1 MRFDDRAHAGR
12 ELARR
17 VVDLRP
23 RPRVVGAIPRGGVAV
38 GLPLAEALAVPLVE
52 VNAHKLTSEFA
63 PEFAFGAI
71 DEDGEVL
78 LDPVSV
84 AQLGLGPDEIEAAR
98 RAAWSRMRTRIERPR
113 ETRLDAWLPG
123 SAVLVDDGLA
133 TGLTMQAALRYARRH
148 GAFPLVVAAP
158 CASADAARA
167 LEHEADGFLCPLV
180 DPEFDA
186 VGSYYD
192 DFSQLS
198 DEETDALL
206 ARAARKREIPPA
218 GASAG
223 REP

>member
-17 VVDLRP
+17 LADVRP
-23 RPRVVGAIPRGGVAV
+23 RPCVVGAIPRGGVAV
-38 GLPLAEALAVPLVE
+38 GLPLAEALAIPLVA

-78 LDPVSV
+78 LDPASV
-84 AQLGLGPDEIEAAR
+84 AQLGLGPGEIGAAR
-98 RAAWSRMRTRIERPR
+98 RAAWACMRTRIERPR
-113 ETRLDAWLPG
+113 EARLAAWLPG
-123 SAVLVDDGLA
+123 AAVLVDDGLA
-133 TGLTMQAALRYARRH
+133 TGLTMQAAVRYARRH
-148 GAFPLVVAAP
+148 GAFPIVVAAP
-158 CASADAARA
+158 CASAEAARA
-167 LEHEADGFLCPLV
+167 LESEADRFVCPVV

-186 VGSYYD
+186 VGSYYV
-192 DFSQLS
+192 DFSQLT

-206 ARAARKREIPPA
+206 ARAARDREVPPA

-223 REP
+223 RES